1 MYERFTTGALDSLN
15 MADEETLR
23 LGHLSTGPE
32 TLLLGL
38 IAGSRN
44 VVARGSNVFR
54 PIPTEPPVA
63 SKILKSMGVNLTDA
77 RVEVE
82 KVIGRGAHN
91 GNGCTSYTPSAKRL
105 VDTSSWHEAKHF
117 GVNYVATT
125 HLLLA
130 LIKDKGR
137 EDQSLDVL
145 KHLGVDLA
153 ELKQQ
158 LIKAQSGVESE
169 GVPSQT
175 LHDLGLGQKVKCT
188 IEQVTPDGYVI
199 SVESVQPK
207 GFLPSKFRNYN
218 ASCKPND
225 IVDARFLGDS
235 EQMIPQFQMCDK
247 DEEAELERYS
257 GAGNKSQ
264 K

>member
-1 MYERFTTGALDSLN
+1 MDERFTTGALESLN
-15 MADEETLR
+15 MAYLETLR
-23 LGHLSTGPE
+23 LGHLSTGLE

-38 IAGSRN
+38 IAGSGN
-44 VVARGSNVFR
+44 IVARASNVFR
-54 PIPTEPPVA
+54 PTPTEPPVA

-82 KVIGRGAHN
+82 KVIGRGTHN

-105 VDTSSWHEAKHF
+105 VETSCWHEAKHF
-117 GVNYVATT
+117 GVNYIATT

-130 LIKDKGR
+130 LIKEKEG
-137 EDQSLDVL
+137 EDHALVVL

-153 ELKQQ
+153 ELEQQ

-169 GVPSQT
+169 GVPRPK
-175 LHDLGLGQKVKCT
+175 LDDLGLGQKVKCT
-188 IEQVTPDGYVI
+188 TEQVTPEGYVV

-218 ASCKPND
+218 ALCKPD
-225 IVDARFLGDS
+225 DTVDARFRGDS

-247 DEEAELERYS
+247 DEEAELEQYCGS
-257 GAGNKSQ
+257 ENKSQ